1 MSTDIENLRRLA
13 NWNVRHHIDVFDFYI
28 SLGRDLDYISV
39 KFGMELPDVV
49 NLLQGYGEKIELKSD
64 DEIKAVRK
72 KKGVFKFSPGDVY
85 DTPGRGRYEKL
96 PRMFVEEYIEKF
108 YPGISSENPQNDW
121 ICIDEYLGSFHPN
134 WMVRDRD

>member
-1 MSTDIENLRRLA
+1 MSTDIENLRRLSG
-13 NWNVRHHIDVFDFYI
+13 WDVKHHTEVFDLYV

-39 KFGMELPDVV
+39 KCGMDLIDVI
-49 NLLQGYGEKIELKSD
+49 NLLKGYGEKIELKSD

-72 KKGVFKFSPGDVY
+72 KKGIFKFSPSDVY
-85 DTPGRGRYEKL
+85 DTPGMGRYEKL

-121 ICIDEYLGSFHPN
+121 ICIDEYLGHFHPN
-134 WMVRDRD
+134 WMISKRD

>member
-13 NWNVRHHIDVFDFYI
+13 GWDVKHHTDVFDFYV

-64 DEIKAVRK
+64 EEIKAVRK
-72 KKGVFKFSPGDVY
+72 KKGALKFLPSDVY

-121 ICIDEYLGSFHPN
+121 ICIDEYLRHFHPK
-134 WMVRDRD
+134 WMAKDKE